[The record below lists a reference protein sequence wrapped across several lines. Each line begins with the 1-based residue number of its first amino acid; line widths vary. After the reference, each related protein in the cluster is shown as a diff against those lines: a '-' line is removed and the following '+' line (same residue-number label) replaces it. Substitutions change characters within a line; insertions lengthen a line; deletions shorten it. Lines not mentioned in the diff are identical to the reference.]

1 MSNAHALLPV
11 ITLQRCAR
19 HETRHGPLSH
29 VLTVARDS
37 PEALAI
43 ALRESLSRNFTHLP
57 WPVISTV
64 ITFLVLAEK
73 FSSSVE
79 QAIDSAR

>member
-1 MSNAHALLPV
+1 M
-11 ITLQRCAR
+11 
-19 HETRHGPLSH
+19 
-29 VLTVARDS
+29 
-37 PEALAI
+37 ALAI
-43 ALRESLSRNFTHLP
+43 ALWESLSRNFMHLTL
-57 WPVISTV
+57 PVISTV